1 MTDPRHFR
9 FRFSLTTPP
18 AVASRGV
25 YLVLMR
31 PTRPRGQSDCRRQHL
46 ATNHRWQRAP
56 RQLRRCPRSEE
67 ASSPPAR
74 LLRLNPGAV
83 ERPAVL
89 APPPTGTG
97 KDWGLMR
104 PKRCLSAQGR
114 VSQVSP
120 NPAGPCSA
128 GWPVRAHGPSGGSVR
143 PGLQAPGPFRLLRSL
158 VWAGAALQQPFLS
171 QGWDEPARGK
181 GLSGPQPPAPP
192 RSPVE
197 LSIFKHT
204 YTYTNL
210 HGGFV
215 TRVHPGSATR
225 HSQVGTAKKKKNRS
239 RGLSTAMA
247 LWSFSCLLFL
257 SSDSRAA
264 PVPGGPEI
272 QAFGLG
278 SWQMRY
284 LFVCLLLREGRWEE
298 EAQGRGVQS
307 LALVECETPGH
318 HP

>member
-25 YLVLMR
+25 HRVLMR

-67 ASSPPAR
+67 ASSPRAH

-225 HSQVGTAKKKKNRS
+225 HSQVGTAKKKKKSIKWPLHCHGALVVFLFALSLLRLQGCPCPWGPRDS
-239 RGLSTAMA
+239 GL
-247 LWSFSCLLFL
+247 W
-257 SSDSRAA
+257 
-264 PVPGGPEI
+264 
-272 QAFGLG
+272 FGKLADEV
-278 SWQMRY
+278 
-284 LFVCLLLREGRWEE
+284 FVCLFVTERREVGGRSS
-298 EAQGRGVQS
+298 GKRSSITCSG
-307 LALVECETPGH
+307 
-318 HP
+318 